1 MKTELLAPAKNIKI
15 AKLAIDCGADAVYIG
30 SVSFGAR
37 QNASNSIEDIEE
49 LVKYAHKFYV
59 KVYVTV
65 NTIISDRELDDV
77 KKIIN
82 KLYDIGVD
90 ALIVQDMAILK
101 MSIDGVI
108 APIPL
113 HISTQCDNRLDEK
126 IKFFNDIGVPRVVLA
141 RELSIEKISEL
152 KTKYPNLEFETFIH
166 GALCVSYSGQCYLS
180 CYIGGR
186 SANKGECAQPCRK
199 KYSLIDDKGNVLIS
213 DKHLLS
219 LKDFNASDSI
229 KELID
234 AGVLSYKIEGR
245 LKDELYVKNV
255 VGYYRQ
261 LFDKYAEKTSSGI
274 VNLTFKPD
282 LYKSFNRGYTD
293 YFLHSRKKCFNF
305 DTPKF
310 IGENIGTIKSISKNF
325 ITLKLSKNII
335 INSQDGLCFDKFGQK
350 GCLVNKVENNII
362 YPNKM
367 PNVKIG
373 DSVYR
378 NIDAKFE
385 RKVLTANIER
395 KIKFSI
401 TYLNN
406 VLTAKDED
414 DNKVILNV
422 IETDSANNIEKMNES
437 FKKSFSKTGSTDFV
451 LDKIEL
457 NSTLPFIP
465 ASKLNEYRRNIL
477 ELLMQE
483 RLKNYKREIQKPLKY
498 VKYPFEQLDYRANVH
513 NHLAKEFYGKCFS
526 CVNEMSFESKRP
538 SRQVELMRT
547 KHCLKFAMNMCKKNI
562 NLSLKDELG
571 QIYPLKFDCKNCE
584 MVVLSPNK

>member
-305 DTPKF
+305 DSPKSL
-310 IGENIGTIKSISKNF
+310 GERLGKISKVGKNWF
-325 ITLKLSKNII
+325 EISKDKHLNYTLNP
-335 INSQDGLCFDKFGQK
+335 QDGLYFNET
-350 GCLVNKVENNII
+350 GCLINKVEGDKI

-367 PNVKIG
+367 NGIAVG
-373 DSVYR
+373 VEVFRNFDS
-378 NIDAKFE
+378 KFE
-385 RKVLTANIER
+385 KQLENSKTKR
-395 KIKFSI
+395 KISVKFSFENSCLKAI
-401 TYLNN
+401 
-406 VLTAKDED
+406 DED
-414 DNKVILNV
+414 GNYVQIAIPTTEQAKNPDKMKSNFITQLQKTGESDFYCENVEILN
-422 IETDSANNIEKMNES
+422 E
-437 FKKSFSKTGSTDFV
+437 
-451 LDKIEL
+451 
-457 NSTLPFIP
+457 LPFLPI
-465 ASKLNEYRRNIL
+465 SEINELRRNIL
-477 ELLMQE
+477 DKLMDE
-483 RLKNYKREIQKPLKY
+483 RLKNYKREIQKPLHQVEFPK
-498 VKYPFEQLDYRANVH
+498 KELDYRANIH
-513 NHLAKEFYGKCFS
+513 NSQAKCFYENAG
-526 CVNEMSFESKRP
+526 CKVCEMSLETNLQKARP
-538 SRQVELMRT
+538 IELMHT
-547 KHCLKFAMNMCKKNI
+547 KHCLKFALDMCKSPKKLFLI
-562 NLSLKDELG
+562 DEKG
-571 QIYPLKFDCKNCE
+571 KKYPLKFDCKNCE
-584 MVVLSPNK
+584 MYVLAD